1 MSAIY
6 QLQTGTTREECLCNE
21 LKKEIL
27 MSQAVPYTTIPT
39 SSTNLL
45 AINGIVVDKLTGE
58 IHGLDDRPSILS
70 GPQDYQSSLR
80 DCRSVDDF
88 ENYLRFV
95 DRRKLPP
102 HSLHSL
108 NDEVDY
114 AYGVWRRGET
124 DCRITKPQQRLLTQ
138 LQGLVQYHNV
148 IFMTQVDLAQALNT
162 VKSNLMKKLKVL
174 EDAKMLRITTSNN
187 GKIRRGEI
195 KLAINPRLVFR
206 GQIRYAN
213 GILRTGIARR
223 APYILQ

>member
-1 MSAIY
+1 
-6 QLQTGTTREECLCNE
+6 
-21 LKKEIL
+21 
-27 MSQAVPYTTIPT
+27 MSQAVPYTTIPA

-70 GPQDYQSSLR
+70 GPLDYQSSLR

-114 AYGVWRRGET
+114 AHGVWRRGET

-174 EDAKMLRITTSNN
+174 EDAKMLRITTCNN
-187 GKIRRGEI
+187 GNIRRGEI

-206 GQIRYAN
+206 GADKIRERYIENWYRPTGTLHFTVEKRQHAN
-213 GILRTGIARR
+213 MA
-223 APYILQ
+223 A

>member
-1 MSAIY
+1 
-6 QLQTGTTREECLCNE
+6 
-21 LKKEIL
+21 
-27 MSQAVPYTTIPT
+27 MSQAVPYTTIPTSST

-70 GPQDYQSSLR
+70 GPLDYQSSLR

-114 AYGVWRRGET
+114 AHGVWRRGET

-174 EDAKMLRITTSNN
+174 EDAKMLRITTCNN
-187 GKIRRGEI
+187 GNIRRGEI

-206 GQIRYAN
+206 GADKIRERYIENWYHPTGTLHFTVEKRQHAN
-213 GILRTGIARR
+213 MA
-223 APYILQ
+223 A